1 MEKIL
6 SGHALLILG
15 MVLYLT
21 NITKLTFLNGPKM
34 FEKSDAH
41 IVTTLLTRFHM
52 MSWILADTIFSMY
65 YWDIGS
71 L

>member
-15 MVLYLT
+15 MVLYLK

-41 IVTTLLTRFHM
+41 IVTTLLTRFRM

-65 YWDIGS
+65 
-71 L
+71 